1 MHAKAED
8 ISLIKLTDTDSV
20 KAVKDAILSLT
31 DFVGDKGINSNVLD
45 AVGEFGE
52 DDLLDIRNAVMVIGD
67 DTKIS
72 HLGKV
77 AALCRDYDINLLGSI
92 YFSEM

>member
-1 MHAKAED
+1 MSKPAPSSPAD
-8 ISLIKLTDTDSV
+8 NSLGSNV
-20 KAVKDAILSLT
+20 KIG
-31 DFVGDKGINSNVLD
+31 DFVEIKKS
-45 AVGEFGE
+45 
-52 DDLLDIRNAVMVIGD
+52 VIGD